1 MLLSA
6 WRVCLGMVTNGGCMR
21 AVRAWVGHAWDAAVF
36 HQRPTSHQ
44 HSKAVER
51 FGLSPE
57 EFDRKLTIFNQT
69 NPLIAAEDK
78 ESHDTLP
85 A

>member
-1 MLLSA
+1 MGCRGLSPKA
-6 WRVCLGMVTNGGCMR
+6 NLASAR
-21 AVRAWVGHAWDAAVF
+21 
-36 HQRPTSHQ
+36 
-44 HSKAVER
+44 KAVER

-69 NPLIAAEDK
+69 NTLIAAEDK